1 MLYSKSAEY
10 GIQAMIYLAV
20 RKSDEPVLISEIAE
34 AYNIPQPFLAKIVQT
49 LVKFNLMKAI
59 RGRHGGIM
67 LAKDPHD
74 IHIQHIIEAID
85 GPEPDEEICVIGL
98 DPCSSTQPC
107 PFHNRWTRIRS
118 EISYM
123 LNSEDLADLA
133 AKVQI
138 KHENMMRDKQILKS
152 SQSTS

>member
-20 RKSDEPVLISEIAE
+20 KKSPEPTLISEIAE
-34 AYNIPQPFLAKIVQT
+34 SYNIPQPFLAKIIQT
-49 LVKFNLMKAI
+49 LVKFNFLKAI

-67 LAKDPHD
+67 LARDPKE
-74 IHIQHIIEAID
+74 IHIEHIIEAID

-107 PFHNRWTRIRS
+107 PFHNKWTRIRS
-118 EISYM
+118 EINYM
-123 LNSEDLADLA
+123 LNAENLDDLA

-138 KHENMMRDKQILKS
+138 KHENMLKEKAAHS
-152 SQSTS
+152 RH